1 MVKLGERLRTMR
13 KAHQL
18 TLKALSERAALSVPY
33 LSGVERGVV
42 NPSIETLQKIAQAYG
57 IKVAD
62 LLTGVEEAGESTR
75 TVYPK
80 GFLEFAADPDYRD
93 ELDEDWKEA
102 LLRIEFRGRRPT
114 TKREWIELYLFLR
127 RILASKEDA
136 ND

>member
-57 IKVAD
+57 IKVAE

-102 LLRIEFRGRRPT
+102 LLRIEFRGRRPA
-114 TKREWIELYLFLR
+114 TKREWIELYLSLR
-127 RILASKEDA
+127 RILASKEDT